1 MNTRGELTVDPGSLE
16 WLGAEAE
23 MQVVVVHSEPSVTAA
38 VLRRAAA
45 LVSGLNAR
53 VLLVAVH
60 TVPFPAP
67 FASASAAHAHLV
79 GQLADLAGQCS
90 LPVTSHVVMSR
101 YREEG
106 FRFLLQEESTVLV
119 GTRKCL
125 WQTREERLARVLAKD
140 GHKVALLHVA

>member
-1 MNTRGELTVDPGSLE
+1 MHTRGELTIDPGSLE
-16 WLGAEAE
+16 SLGDQAV
-23 MQVVVVHSEPSVTAA
+23 MQLVVIHSERSITAA
-38 VLRRAAA
+38 VLKRAAE

-53 VLLVAVH
+53 VLLAAVH

-67 FASASAAHAHLV
+67 FASASTSHAHLV
-79 GQLADLAGQCS
+79 AQLADLASQCS
-90 LPVTSHVVMSR
+90 LPVIPHVVMAR

-119 GTRKCL
+119 GTKKHF
-125 WQTREERLARVLAKD
+125 WQTHEERLAGVLAKD

>member
-1 MNTRGELTVDPGSLE
+1 MNTRGEVTVDPGSLE
-16 WLGAEAE
+16 RLGAEAE

-45 LVSGLNAR
+45 LVSGLNAS
-53 VLLVAVH
+53 VLLIAVH
-60 TVPFPAP
+60 TVPFPAS
-67 FASASAAHAHLV
+67 FASASVSHAHLV

-90 LPVTSHVVMSR
+90 LPVTSHVVMAR

-106 FRFLLQEESTVLV
+106 FRFLLREESTVLV
-119 GTRKCL
+119 GTRQCL
-125 WQTREERLARVLAKD
+125 WQTREERLARILAKD

>member
-1 MNTRGELTVDPGSLE
+1 MNTRGDLTVGPGSLE
-16 WLGAEAE
+16 RLGAEAE
-23 MQVVVVHSEPSVTAA
+23 MQVVVVHSKPSVTAA

-90 LPVTSHVVMSR
+90 LPVTSHVVMAR

-106 FRFLLQEESTVLV
+106 
-119 GTRKCL
+119 
-125 WQTREERLARVLAKD
+125 
-140 GHKVALLHVA
+140 